1 MSVSLVASI
10 FTAIAQLALGIG
22 VIVLVSLPS
31 IRQQKNVASQ
41 EHEDAV
47 DRETADRNEALL
59 TAVQGLSNDRL
70 NEINRLNVRAD
81 RLEQLHK
88 QCEVDKEKQQ
98 RQIDD
103 LYRRLYNRDNPNRQQ
118 MTTNTDS

>member
-70 NEINRLNVRAD
+70 NEINRLNARAD